1 MYIGISNV
9 FFDLNDVKFIKIKN
23 NSAETKFTTFDN
35 TCNFEMTEKSF
46 VKILN
51 ENTANFIKLVQEGGL
66 DNTRTVFYINFDKV
80 SCFINYEKY
89 KVAIKFKKSYFD
101 DKYKEDSIYIDS
113 KLSNSEFEMLK
124 AKIAKNKN
132 FINA

>member
-23 NSAETKFTTFDN
+23 NSAEAKFTTFDN
-35 TCNFEMTEKSF
+35 TCNFDMTEKSF
-46 VKILN
+46 DKILR
-51 ENTANFIKLVQEGGL
+51 ENNTNFIKLVQEGGP
-66 DNTRTVFYINFDKV
+66 DVRTVFYINFDKI

-89 KVAIKFKKSYFD
+89 KVAVKFKKNSND
-101 DKYKEDSIYIDS
+101 GREDSIYVDS

-124 AKIAKNKN
+124 LQIAKNKN

>member
-1 MYIGISNV
+1 MHIGISNV

-23 NSAETKFTTFDN
+23 NSSEAKFTTFDN
-35 TCNFEMTEKSF
+35 TCNFEMTEKTF
-46 VKILN
+46 DKILK
-51 ENTANFIKLVQEGGL
+51 ENNANFIKLVQEGRP
-66 DNTRTVFYINFDKV
+66 DVRTVFYINFDKI

-89 KVAIKFKKSYFD
+89 KVAVKFKKNSND
-101 DKYKEDSIYIDS
+101 GREDSIYVDS

-124 AKIAKNKN
+124 LQIAKNKN

>member
-1 MYIGISNV
+1 MHIGISNV

-23 NSAETKFTTFDN
+23 NSSEAKFKTFDN
-35 TCNFEMTEKSF
+35 TCNFEMTEKTF
-46 VKILN
+46 DKILK
-51 ENTANFIKLVQEGGL
+51 ENNANFIKLVQEGGL
-66 DNTRTVFYINFDKV
+66 DNTRTVFYINFDKI

-89 KVAIKFKKSYFD
+89 KVAVKFKKNSND
-101 DKYKEDSIYIDS
+101 GREDSIYIDS

-124 AKIAKNKN
+124 LQIAKNKN

>member
-9 FFDLNDVKFIKIKN
+9 FFDLNDTKFIKIKN
-23 NSAETKFTTFDN
+23 NSAEAKFTTFDN
-35 TCNFEMTEKSF
+35 TCNFEMTEKTF
-46 VKILN
+46 DKILK
-51 ENTANFIKLVQEGGL
+51 ENNANFIKLVQESGP
-66 DNTRTVFYINFDKV
+66 DVRTVFYINFDKI

-89 KVAIKFKKSYFD
+89 KVAIKFKKNSND
-101 DKYKEDSIYIDS
+101 GREDSIYIDS

-124 AKIAKNKN
+124 LQIAKNKN

>member
-9 FFDLNDVKFIKIKN
+9 FFDLNDTKFIKIKN
-23 NSAETKFTTFDN
+23 NSAEAKFTTFDN
-35 TCNFEMTEKSF
+35 VCNFDMTEKSF
-46 VKILN
+46 DKILK
-51 ENTANFIKLVQEGGL
+51 ENNANFIKLVQESKS
-66 DNTRTVFYINFDKV
+66 DNARTVFYINFDKI

-89 KVAIKFKKSYFD
+89 KVAVKFKKNSND
-101 DKYKEDSIYIDS
+101 GKEDSIYIDS

>member
-1 MYIGISNV
+1 MHIGISNV

-23 NSAETKFTTFDN
+23 NSSEAKFTTFDN
-35 TCNFEMTEKSF
+35 TCNFEMTEKTF
-46 VKILN
+46 DKILK
-51 ENTANFIKLVQEGGL
+51 ENNANFIKLVQEGGL
-66 DNTRTVFYINFDKV
+66 DNARIVFYINFDKI

-89 KVAIKFKKSYFD
+89 KVAIKFKKNSND
-101 DKYKEDSIYIDS
+101 GREDSIYIDS

-124 AKIAKNKN
+124 LQIAKNKN

>member
-23 NSAETKFTTFDN
+23 NSAEAKFTTFDN
-35 TCNFEMTEKSF
+35 SCNFEMTEKSF
-46 VKILN
+46 DKILK
-51 ENTANFIKLVQEGGL
+51 ENNANFIKLVQEDGP
-66 DNTRTVFYINFDKV
+66 DVRTVFYINFDKI

-89 KVAIKFKKSYFD
+89 KVAVKFKKNSND
-101 DKYKEDSIYIDS
+101 GREDSIYIDS

>member
-1 MYIGISNV
+1 M
-9 FFDLNDVKFIKIKN
+9 KFIKIKN
-23 NSAETKFTTFDN
+23 NSAEAKFTTFDN
-35 TCNFEMTEKSF
+35 VCNFDMTEKSF
-46 VKILN
+46 DKILK
-51 ENTANFIKLVQEGGL
+51 ENNANFIKLVQESKS
-66 DNTRTVFYINFDKV
+66 DNTKTVFYINFDKI

-89 KVAIKFKKSYFD
+89 KVAVKFKKNSND
-101 DKYKEDSIYIDS
+101 GKEDSIYIDS

>member
-23 NSAETKFTTFDN
+23 NSAEAKFTTFDN

-46 VKILN
+46 DKILR
-51 ENTANFIKLVQEGGL
+51 ENNTNFIKLVQEGGP
-66 DNTRTVFYINFDKV
+66 DVRTVFYINFDKI

-89 KVAIKFKKSYFD
+89 KVAVKFKKNSND
-101 DKYKEDSIYIDS
+101 GREDSIYIDS

-124 AKIAKNKN
+124 LQIAKNKN

>member
-23 NSAETKFTTFDN
+23 NSAEAKFTTFDN
-35 TCNFEMTEKSF
+35 ACNFEMTEKSF
-46 VKILN
+46 DKILK
-51 ENTANFIKLVQEGGL
+51 ENNANFIKLVQEGGP
-66 DNTRTVFYINFDKV
+66 DVRTVFYINFDKI

-89 KVAIKFKKSYFD
+89 KVAVKFKKNSND
-101 DKYKEDSIYIDS
+101 GREDSIYIDS

>member
-9 FFDLNDVKFIKIKN
+9 FFDLNDTKFIKIKN
-23 NSAETKFTTFDN
+23 NSAEAKFTTFDN
-35 TCNFEMTEKSF
+35 ICNFEMTEKTF
-46 VKILN
+46 DKILK
-51 ENTANFIKLVQEGGL
+51 ENNANFIKLVQESGVH
-66 DNTRTVFYINFDKV
+66 DVRTVFYINFDKI

-89 KVAIKFKKSYFD
+89 KVAVKFKKNSND
-101 DKYKEDSIYIDS
+101 GREDSIYIDS

-124 AKIAKNKN
+124 LQIAKNKN

>member
-1 MYIGISNV
+1 MHIGISNV

-23 NSAETKFTTFDN
+23 NSSEAKFTTFDN

-46 VKILN
+46 DKILK
-51 ENTANFIKLVQEGGL
+51 ENNANFIKLVQEGGP
-66 DNTRTVFYINFDKV
+66 DVRTVFYINFDKI

-89 KVAIKFKKSYFD
+89 KVAVKFKKNSND
-101 DKYKEDSIYIDS
+101 GREDSIYVDS

-124 AKIAKNKN
+124 LQIAKNKN

>member
-23 NSAETKFTTFDN
+23 NSAEAKFTTFDN

-46 VKILN
+46 DKILK
-51 ENTANFIKLVQEGGL
+51 ENNAYFIKLVQEGGP
-66 DNTRTVFYINFDKV
+66 DVRTVFYINFDKI

-89 KVAIKFKKSYFD
+89 KVAVKFKKNSND
-101 DKYKEDSIYIDS
+101 GREDSIYVDS

-124 AKIAKNKN
+124 LQIAKNKN

>member
-23 NSAETKFTTFDN
+23 NFAEAKFTTFDN
-35 TCNFEMTEKSF
+35 TCNFEMTEKTF
-46 VKILN
+46 DKILK
-51 ENTANFIKLVQEGGL
+51 ENNANFIKLVQEGGL
-66 DNTRTVFYINFDKV
+66 DNARTVFYINFDKI

-89 KVAIKFKKSYFD
+89 KVAVKFKKNSND
-101 DKYKEDSIYIDS
+101 GREDSIYIDS

-124 AKIAKNKN
+124 LQIAKNKN

>member
-23 NSAETKFTTFDN
+23 NSAEAKFTTFDN

-46 VKILN
+46 DKILK
-51 ENTANFIKLVQEGGL
+51 ENNANFIKLVQEGGP
-66 DNTRTVFYINFDKV
+66 DVRTVFYINFDKI

-89 KVAIKFKKSYFD
+89 KVAVKFKKNYND
-101 DKYKEDSIYIDS
+101 GREDSIYIDS

-124 AKIAKNKN
+124 LQIAKNKN

>member
-23 NSAETKFTTFDN
+23 NSAEAKFTTFDN
-35 TCNFEMTEKSF
+35 TCNFEMTEKTF
-46 VKILN
+46 DKILK
-51 ENTANFIKLVQEGGL
+51 ENNANFIKLVQEGGP
-66 DNTRTVFYINFDKV
+66 DVRTVFYINFDKI

-89 KVAIKFKKSYFD
+89 KVAVKFKKNSND
-101 DKYKEDSIYIDS
+101 GREDSIYVDS
-113 KLSNSEFEMLK
+113 KLSTLEFEMLK
-124 AKIAKNKN
+124 LQIAKNKN

>member
-23 NSAETKFTTFDN
+23 NSAEAKFITFDN
-35 TCNFEMTEKSF
+35 ACNFEMTEKSF
-46 VKILN
+46 DKILK
-51 ENTANFIKLVQEGGL
+51 ENNANFIKLVQEGGP
-66 DNTRTVFYINFDKV
+66 DVRTVFYINFDKI

-89 KVAIKFKKSYFD
+89 KVAIKFKKNSND
-101 DKYKEDSIYIDS
+101 GREDSIYIDS

-124 AKIAKNKN
+124 LQISKNKN

>member
-9 FFDLNDVKFIKIKN
+9 FFDLNDTKFIKIKN
-23 NSAETKFTTFDN
+23 NSAEAKFTTFDN
-35 TCNFEMTEKSF
+35 TCNFEMAEKTF
-46 VKILN
+46 DKILK
-51 ENTANFIKLVQEGGL
+51 ENNANFIKLVQE
-66 DNTRTVFYINFDKV
+66 NENNIKKVFYINFDKI

-89 KVAIKFKKSYFD
+89 KVAVKFKKNSND
-101 DKYKEDSIYIDS
+101 GREDSIYVDS

-124 AKIAKNKN
+124 LQIAKNKN

>member
-9 FFDLNDVKFIKIKN
+9 FFDLNDTKFIKIKN
-23 NSAETKFTTFDN
+23 NSAEVKFTTFDN
-35 TCNFEMTEKSF
+35 ACNFEMTEKSF
-46 VKILN
+46 DKILK
-51 ENTANFIKLVQEGGL
+51 ENNANFIKLVQEGGP
-66 DNTRTVFYINFDKV
+66 DVRTVFYINFDKI

-89 KVAIKFKKSYFD
+89 KVAVKFKKNSND
-101 DKYKEDSIYIDS
+101 GREDSIYVDS

>member
-1 MYIGISNV
+1 MHIGISNV

-23 NSAETKFTTFDN
+23 NSAEAKFTTFDN
-35 TCNFEMTEKSF
+35 TCNFEMTEKTF
-46 VKILN
+46 DKILK
-51 ENTANFIKLVQEGGL
+51 ENNANFIKLVQEGGP
-66 DNTRTVFYINFDKV
+66 DVRTVFYINFDKI

-89 KVAIKFKKSYFD
+89 KVAVKFKKNSND
-101 DKYKEDSIYIDS
+101 GREDSIYIDS

>member
-23 NSAETKFTTFDN
+23 NSAEAKFTTFDN
-35 TCNFEMTEKSF
+35 ACNFEMTEKSF
-46 VKILN
+46 DKILK
-51 ENTANFIKLVQEGGL
+51 ENNANFIKLVQEGGP
-66 DNTRTVFYINFDKV
+66 DVRTVFYINFDKI

-89 KVAIKFKKSYFD
+89 KVAVKFKKNSND
-101 DKYKEDSIYIDS
+101 GKEDSIYGDS

-124 AKIAKNKN
+124 LQIAKNKN